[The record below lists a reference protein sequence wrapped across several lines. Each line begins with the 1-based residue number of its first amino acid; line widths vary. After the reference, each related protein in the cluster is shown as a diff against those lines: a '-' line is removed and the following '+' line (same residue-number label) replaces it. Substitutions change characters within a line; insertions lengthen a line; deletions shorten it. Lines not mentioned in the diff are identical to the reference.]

1 MNFVMGHLRILMLED
16 LEEDAGLIERILKK
30 DKISFTIRRVDT
42 RDDFSEALGDF
53 SPDVILSDHAL
64 PMFNSIEALELC
76 RKNGI
81 HVPFILVTGTVS
93 EEFAVNC
100 IKRGVDDYILKS
112 NLSRLPMAI
121 EHALRQHQYEDEKK
135 QQEEI
140 LRKQNEEL
148 VKINRELDSFVY
160 SISHN
165 LRSPLSSVL
174 GLVNV
179 AKLDQVKTSETTEH
193 YFEMIE
199 SSVLKLDST
208 LKEILEYSQNTRTE
222 VQVEE
227 IDLEGMIGNCF
238 ELQKFQKGYDD
249 ILLQVSVLQESPFYS
264 DAHRLTVIL
273 NNLVSNA
280 IRFRDTSKERSVVNI
295 DAQINPAF
303 ATIQVIDNGIG
314 IAPEHLPH
322 VYKMF
327 FRATERSDGAGLGLY
342 LVKEMILRLAG
353 SIQITSVPFEETVVK
368 FTVPNKLLVA

>member
-1 MNFVMGHLRILMLED
+1 MGHLRILMLED

-76 RKNGI
+76 RKSGI